1 VSTTS
6 SATTYNDSNS
16 WLSARRESLSAY
28 WDLSKPRIAVMGLVA
43 VAIGYAMGNQGIWNW
58 MHLFEAPLG
67 IGAVAV
73 SSSMLNQ
80 YLERHSDLL
89 MERTAQRPLPSGRIS
104 ANRVLL
110 VGSLLGLAGIV
121 YLAIRINVL
130 TAALSAFTLLS
141 YVALYTPLKR
151 KTAFCT
157 TVGAIPGALPPLLGW
172 TAVRGSVDLEAI
184 VLFGILF
191 LWQFPHFLAIIW
203 IYQKDYKDAGL
214 KMMPFGEPA
223 PKVVGYIAIANAVA
237 LIPFSLLP
245 RQLEMTGD
253 RYFWAALVL
262 GLGYLFSS
270 IHFFK
275 HESRIS
281 ARRLVWTSLIYLPL
295 LLIVMM
301 WDHLQML

>member
-16 WLSARRESLSAY
+16 WLSARKESLSAY

-43 VAIGYAMGNQGIWNW
+43 VAIGYAMGNQGIWHW
-58 MHLFEAPLG
+58 MHLFEALLG

-89 MERTAQRPLPSGRIS
+89 MERTAPRPLPSGRIS
-104 ANRVLL
+104 ANRVPL

-121 YLAIRINVL
+121 YLAVRINVL

-141 YVALYTPLKR
+141 YVVLYTPLKR

-172 TAVRGSVDLEAI
+172 TAIRGSVDLEAI